1 MKHRLQTE
9 STVPDFMDKLITSY
23 NSGKM
28 SFEQLS
34 GNSQILIAAGSETT
48 ATLLSG
54 QFSSAVTSHT
64 DQNYSHE
71 SILR

>member
-1 MKHRLQTE
+1 
-9 STVPDFMDKLITSY
+9 MDKLITSY

-48 ATLLSG
+48 ATLMAG
-54 QFSSAVTSHT
+54 QLISAVKSRIDPT
-64 DQNYSHE
+64 Y
-71 SILR
+71 